1 VDIREIRIRED
12 VLEKMLD
19 WWRAEWGKRIAI
31 KEAESEREAVIM
43 KADAERIA
51 HLKRTEAE
59 VRSISAMEAVKARA
73 RGEMISQIADTL
85 TRIDRDVAYR
95 FIEVVEHLS
104 REMVTDNIVARRYI
118 EMMESLVK
126 SEGVKKFIVGEG
138 RQLLEPGQPHEEKD
152 RKS

>member
-1 VDIREIRIRED
+1 
-12 VLEKMLD
+12 
-19 WWRAEWGKRIAI
+19 
-31 KEAESEREAVIM
+31 
-43 KADAERIA
+43 
-51 HLKRTEAE
+51 
-59 VRSISAMEAVKARA
+59 MEAVKARA